1 MYEAMREQ
9 YDDVQRELIEVKSM
23 MMNNSNNRQKIG
35 SQNNLST
42 QQQQSKKKKG
52 LGGLLGF

>member
-23 MMNNSNNRQKIG
+23 MMNNSKIG
-35 SQNNLST
+35 RAHV
-42 QQQQSKKKKG
+42 
-52 LGGLLGF
+52 